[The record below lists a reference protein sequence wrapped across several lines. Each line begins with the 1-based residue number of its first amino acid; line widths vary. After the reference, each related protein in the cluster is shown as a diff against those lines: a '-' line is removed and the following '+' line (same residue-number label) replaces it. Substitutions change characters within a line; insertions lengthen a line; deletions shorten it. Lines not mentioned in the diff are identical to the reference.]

1 MKPKEDTTNIWMVW
15 VIGLLLAV
23 ALYVLTSCDTILEHR
38 LENCKKDLKSYES
51 ELATKQAII
60 DSLKLRT
67 YYDTMTIE
75 KVIWD
80 TNYMDYQKEPGF
92 TNISGDDCDSVWQY
106 WYERA
111 IKDSIK

>member
-1 MKPKEDTTNIWMVW
+1 MKTKEDTTNIWMVW
-15 VIGLLLAV
+15 VIGLLLAI
-23 ALYVLTSCDTILEHR
+23 ALFMITSCDTILEYR
-38 LENCKKDLKSYES
+38 LKNCKKDLKNYEL
-51 ELATKQAII
+51 ELATKEAII
-60 DSLKLRT
+60 DSLKLRI
-67 YYDTMTIE
+67 YYDTVK

-92 TNISGDDCDSVWQY
+92 TNISGDDCDSIWQY